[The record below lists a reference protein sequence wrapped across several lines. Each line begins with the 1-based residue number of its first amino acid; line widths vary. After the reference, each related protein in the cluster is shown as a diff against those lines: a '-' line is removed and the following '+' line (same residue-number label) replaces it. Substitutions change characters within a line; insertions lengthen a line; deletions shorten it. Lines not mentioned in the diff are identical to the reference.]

1 MPDLVK
7 DKVLQL
13 FKMID
18 VDGSGTID
26 TNETLDFWKSNFAK
40 VNTMELFNQVD
51 KNGDGTIQLEEWMD
65 FWTEVYSCG
74 YNEEELCFELDNLIN
89 KGAWVKFKTKD
100 NSMQEKNKSIKNK
113 GKV

>member
-1 MPDLVK
+1 
-7 DKVLQL
+7 
-13 FKMID
+13 MID